1 MNLYGEDLTVNND
14 EHIVLEGDLSSVG
27 ISESQGGPR
36 YSTLFD
42 YQILRLRTY
51 LTKYYKKNGT

>member
-1 MNLYGEDLTVNND
+1 MNLYGEDLTVNTD
-14 EHIVLEGDLSSVG
+14 EHIFLEGDLSSVG

-42 YQILRLRTY
+42 YQILE
-51 LTKYYKKNGT
+51 KNGT